1 MSGLD
6 KIIEDIR
13 AESAE
18 AVRKITEDAEA
29 RRAEAMAAAE
39 KEADAKAAKIRARA
53 ANQCSDLT
61 SRADSAAQLE
71 RRRSLLK
78 AKQELIAGTLEMAKK
93 AVLDL
98 PEADYFQLI
107 LKLIL
112 KNALPGKGEI
122 SFSKKDLERLPK
134 DFASKIAANLPA
146 GSNLSVSEKAEPIDG
161 GFVLNYGGIEQNLS
175 ISAIFEEKKEQMT
188 DIAGKILFG

>member
-1 MSGLD
+1 MTGLD

-18 AVRKITEDAEA
+18 TVKKFTEEAEA
-29 RRAEAMAAAE
+29 KRAEAMAAAE
-39 KEADAKAAKIRARA
+39 KEADREAAKILSHAESACR
-53 ANQCSDLT
+53 DLT

-78 AKQELIAGTLEMAKK
+78 AKQELIAGTLEKAKR

-98 PEADYFQLI
+98 PAADYFSLI
-107 LKLIL
+107 LKLIS
-112 KNALPGKGEI
+112 KNALPGTGEI
-122 SFSKKDLERLPK
+122 RFSGKDLERLPEG
-134 DFASKIAANLPA
+134 FAAKIAGMLPA
-146 GSNLSVSEKAEPIDG
+146 GDRLSVSKEAAPIDG
-161 GFVLNYGGIEQNLS
+161 GFILNYGGVEQNLS
-175 ISAIFEEKKEQMT
+175 ISAIFEEKKEEMT